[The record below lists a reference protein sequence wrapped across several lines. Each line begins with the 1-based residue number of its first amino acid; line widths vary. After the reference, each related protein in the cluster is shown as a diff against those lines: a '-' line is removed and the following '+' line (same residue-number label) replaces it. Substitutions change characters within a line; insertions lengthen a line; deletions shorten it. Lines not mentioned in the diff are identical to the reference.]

1 MTPRLRKRAIY
12 GWKLDSIWV
21 KRHSGMTKMEEP
33 MTTAHPST
41 KLTEEKYLAIERHAE
56 EKSEYLGVKMSETFE
71 HVNA

>member
-1 MTPRLRKRAIY
+1 
-12 GWKLDSIWV
+12 
-21 KRHSGMTKMEEP
+21 